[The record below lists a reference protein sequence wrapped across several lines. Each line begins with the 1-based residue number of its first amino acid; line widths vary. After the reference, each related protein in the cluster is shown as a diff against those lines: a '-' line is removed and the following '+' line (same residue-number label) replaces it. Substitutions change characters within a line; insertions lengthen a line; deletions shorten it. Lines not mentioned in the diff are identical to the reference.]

1 MTRPYFLFL
10 FAFSD
15 AAKNS
20 AVFEQ
25 IKSGLLLVESRRNF
39 WRTLFKKRTFEKH
52 RWTSKRALRLM
63 FALCDAA
70 VSWLATVVMLV
81 FPVAMFFALALM
93 PYCY

>member
-1 MTRPYFLFL
+1 
-10 FAFSD
+10 
-15 AAKNS
+15 
-20 AVFEQ
+20 
-25 IKSGLLLVESRRNF
+25 
-39 WRTLFKKRTFEKH
+39 
-52 RWTSKRALRLM
+52 M